1 MSTRKLEQIKDQARR
16 LLSEEGYLTAT
27 QLASLSSPPV
37 SSASMAIAL
46 NQLFSEGEVRHSPGN
61 GWTLVHSGGEGDA
74 VEA

>member
-16 LLSEEGYLTAT
+16 LLSEEDYLTAT

-46 NQLFSEGEVRHSPGN
+46 NQLFSDGEVRHIPGS
-61 GWTLVHSGGEGDA
+61 GWTLNHNGGDGDA
-74 VEA
+74 IKA